1 MESAYC
7 SLMTKSRLYQFLA
20 LYVSLNKVRAGNFRF
35 YVLCVDDET
44 YSLLKKLNWRNLTV
58 FQDKELGED
67 ILALKKERR
76 IHEYC
81 WTLKALFLEMVLT
94 KYPELK
100 RVTYMDSDL
109 YFWDDPEIIFN
120 KQPDCSVLLS
130 KEEKYRPEWKP
141 NFVKKV
147 TKLTGEYNSGFISF
161 KRDEMGMACLRWWKE
176 QTLEACRIDPR
187 LGIFGDQKYL
197 NEMPR
202 LFSNICDITTPGVNI
217 GTWDYRKYTFSEKDE
232 YVFINQIPLIFYHFS
247 GVRIKKGDNGPELV
261 HECEV
266 NTPLV
271 FNLYHKML
279 SDLITI
285 IKHLE
290 PGFDGFATKEDL
302 QKYW

>member
-20 LYVSLNKVRAGNFRF
+20 LYVSLNKVRVGDFKF

-44 YSLLKKLNWRNLTV
+44 YHLLKKLNWKNLTV
-58 FQDKELGED
+58 FQDKELGDD
-67 ILALKKERR
+67 ILALKKERK

-94 KYPELK
+94 KYPELM

-130 KEEKYRPEWKP
+130 REKKYRPEWKP
-141 NFVKKV
+141 NFIKKV

-187 LGIFGDQKYL
+187 HGIFGDQKYL

-202 LFSNICDITTPGVNI
+202 IFSNICDINTPGVNI
-217 GTWDYRKYTFSEKDE
+217 GPWDYRKYTFSENDDQI
-232 YVFINQIPLIFYHFS
+232 YIDHIPLIFFHFS
-247 GVRIKKGDNGPELV
+247 GVRVKKGNNGLELV
-261 HECEV
+261 HECEID
-266 NTPLV
+266 TPFI
-271 FNLYHKML
+271 FNHYQKMIA
-279 SDLITI
+279 DLITI
-285 IKHLE
+285 IQHIE
-290 PGFDGFATKEDL
+290 PEFDGYATKEDL
-302 QKYW
+302 QKYF